1 MQTTGT
7 ALVALERCSLLRM
20 WMSAEGSESA
30 YRLLYLAAVRGDR
43 REWAGERVPPEEFCQ
58 RGQRSL

>member
-7 ALVALERCSLLRM
+7 ALVAVERCSLLRM
-20 WMSAEGSESA
+20 WKSAEGSGSA

-43 REWAGERVPPEEFCQ
+43 RE
-58 RGQRSL
+58 RSQ